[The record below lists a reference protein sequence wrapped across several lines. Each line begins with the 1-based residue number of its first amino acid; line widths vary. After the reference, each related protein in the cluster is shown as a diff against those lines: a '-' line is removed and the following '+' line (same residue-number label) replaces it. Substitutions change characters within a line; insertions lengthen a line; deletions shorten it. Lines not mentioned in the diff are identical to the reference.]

1 MLTALLQLFVIRRGF
16 ERPPAT
22 VEEEEEMLHRKDK
35 GEGESAG
42 SFHEGRSH
50 SRMGIR

>member
-22 VEEEEEMLHRKDK
+22 VEEEEMLHRKDK
-35 GEGESAG
+35 GESAW
-42 SFHEGRSH
+42 ELP
-50 SRMGIR
+50 